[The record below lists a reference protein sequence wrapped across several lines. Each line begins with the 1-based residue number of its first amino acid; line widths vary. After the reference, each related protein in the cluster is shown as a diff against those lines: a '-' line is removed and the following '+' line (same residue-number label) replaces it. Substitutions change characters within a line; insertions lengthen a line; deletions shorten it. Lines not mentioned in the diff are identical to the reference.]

1 MIARNITMRLK
12 ADSVAEFSRIL
23 ETEVLP
29 LLRKQLG
36 FQDDI
41 SFISTSGGHA
51 VGISF
56 WDTQEHAEKYTQ
68 ASYPEALKSLAGVL
82 EGSPQVHT
90 WQMATSTERTTWL
103 LSLSG
108 VEAHVNVGATLSGVG
123 PEFSAVPA
131 AAEAVPMGSHAP
143 FREGSR

>member
-29 LLRKQLG
+29 LLRKQAG

-41 SFISTSGGHA
+41 NFISASGGQA

-56 WDTQEHAEKYTQ
+56 WDTQEHAEGYTQ
-68 ASYPEALKSLAGVL
+68 GSYPEALKSLAGVL
-82 EGSPQVHT
+82 EGSPQVHN

-108 VEAHVNVGATLSGVG
+108 VEAQVNVETSLSGVG
-123 PEFSAVPA
+123 L
-131 AAEAVPMGSHAP
+131 
-143 FREGSR
+143 

>member
-12 ADSVAEFSRIL
+12 ADSVAEFRRIL

-29 LLRKQLG
+29 LLRKQAG

-56 WDTQEHAEKYTQ
+56 WDTQEHAEGYTQ
-68 ASYPEALKSLAGVL
+68 TSYPEALKSLAGVL
-82 EGSPQVHT
+82 EGSPQVHN
-90 WQMATSTERTTWL
+90 WQMATSKERTTWL
-103 LSLSG
+103 RSLSG
-108 VEAHVNVGATLSGVG
+108 VEAQVNVGTTLSGVG
-123 PEFSAVPA
+123 T
-131 AAEAVPMGSHAP
+131 
-143 FREGSR
+143 

>member
-1 MIARNITMRLK
+1 MIARHVTMRLK
-12 ADSVAEFSRIL
+12 ADSAAEFSRIL
-23 ETEVLP
+23 EAEVLP
-29 LLRKQLG
+29 LLRKQAG

-41 SFISTSGGHA
+41 NFISTSGGHA

-56 WDTQEHAEKYTQ
+56 WDTQEHAEGYTQ
-68 ASYPEALKSLAGVL
+68 VSYPEALKSLAGVL

-90 WQMATSTERTTWL
+90 WQMATSRERTTWL

-108 VEAHVNVGATLSGVG
+108 VEAGGNLGTSLSGVG
-123 PEFSAVPA
+123 PELACSKPR
-131 AAEAVPMGSHAP
+131 AEAVPMGSHAP

>member
-1 MIARNITMRLK
+1 MRLK
-12 ADSVAEFSRIL
+12 ADSLAEFSRIL
-23 ETEVLP
+23 EAEVLP
-29 LLRKQLG
+29 LLRKQAG

-41 SFISTSGGHA
+41 NFISTSGGQA

-56 WDTQEHAEKYTQ
+56 WDTQEHAEGYTQ
-68 ASYPEALKSLAGVL
+68 GGYPDALKSLGGVL

-108 VEAHVNVGATLSGVG
+108 VEAQVNVETSLSGVG
-123 PEFSAVPA
+123 L
-131 AAEAVPMGSHAP
+131 
-143 FREGSR
+143 

>member
-29 LLRKQLG
+29 LLRKQAG

-41 SFISTSGGHA
+41 NFISTSGGQA

-56 WDTQEHAEKYTQ
+56 WDTQEHAEGYTQ
-68 ASYPEALKSLAGVL
+68 GGYPDALKSLGGVL

-108 VEAHVNVGATLSGVG
+108 VEAQVNVETSLSGVG
-123 PEFSAVPA
+123 L
-131 AAEAVPMGSHAP
+131 
-143 FREGSR
+143 

>member
-29 LLRKQLG
+29 LLRKQAG

-41 SFISTSGGHA
+41 NFISTSGGQA

-56 WDTQEHAEKYTQ
+56 WDTQEHAEGYTQ
-68 ASYPEALKSLAGVL
+68 GGYPDALKSLGGVL

-108 VEAHVNVGATLSGVG
+108 VEAQVNVETSLYGVG
-123 PEFSAVPA
+123 L
-131 AAEAVPMGSHAP
+131 
-143 FREGSR
+143 

>member
-29 LLRKQLG
+29 LLRKQAG

-41 SFISTSGGHA
+41 NFISTSGGQA

-56 WDTQEHAEKYTQ
+56 WDTQEHAEGYTQ
-68 ASYPEALKSLAGVL
+68 GSYPEALKSLAGVL
-82 EGSPQVHT
+82 EGSPQVDT
-90 WQMATSTERTTWL
+90 WQMATSTERTTCL

-108 VEAHVNVGATLSGVG
+108 VEAQVNVETSLSGVG
-123 PEFSAVPA
+123 L
-131 AAEAVPMGSHAP
+131 
-143 FREGSR
+143 

>member
-29 LLRKQLG
+29 LLRKQAG

-41 SFISTSGGHA
+41 NFISTSGGQA

-56 WDTQEHAEKYTQ
+56 WDTQEHAEGYTQ
-68 ASYPEALKSLAGVL
+68 GNYPEALKSLAGVL
-82 EGSPQVHT
+82 EGSPQVHN
-90 WQMATSTERTTWL
+90 WQMTTSTERTTWL

-108 VEAHVNVGATLSGVG
+108 VEAQVNVETSLYGVG
-123 PEFSAVPA
+123 L
-131 AAEAVPMGSHAP
+131 
-143 FREGSR
+143 

>member
-1 MIARNITMRLK
+1 LK

-36 FQDDI
+36 FQDEI
-41 SFISTSGGHA
+41 SFISTSGGQA

-56 WDTQEHAEKYTQ
+56 WDTQEHAEGYTQ

-82 EGSPQVHT
+82 EGSPQVHN
-90 WQMATSTERTTWL
+90 WQMATSKERTTWL
-103 LSLSG
+103 RSLSG
-108 VEAHVNVGATLSGVG
+108 VEAQVNVGTTLSGVG
-123 PEFSAVPA
+123 T
-131 AAEAVPMGSHAP
+131 
-143 FREGSR
+143 